1 MELPR
6 KYMKDKTMKKVE
18 KLRLKNWSQRV
29 KDIAALL
36 SAIIA
41 IGATLIG
48 GGKWLLTEINA
59 STNARVDALEE
70 KIDDNYTKD
79 ELATTRLELMVLM
92 EHDPDNVIEIEKLA
106 RHYFS
111 DLEGNSYL
119 TSVFSRWCRE
129 HGANCEIVIK

>member
-1 MELPR
+1 
-6 KYMKDKTMKKVE
+6 MKDKIKKTE
-18 KLRLKNWSQRV
+18 KLKLKNWPQKV
-29 KDIAALL
+29 KDAAALL

-41 IGATLIG
+41 IGAALAA
-48 GGKWLLTEINA
+48 GGKWLITEINS
-59 STNARVDALEE
+59 STNARVDTLEE

-111 DLEGNSYL
+111 DLKGNSYL

-129 HGANCEIVIK
+129 HGANCEIVLK

>member
-1 MELPR
+1 
-6 KYMKDKTMKKVE
+6 MKDKIKKTE
-18 KLRLKNWSQRV
+18 KLRLKNWPQKV
-29 KDIAALL
+29 KDAAALL

-41 IGATLIG
+41 IGAALIG
-48 GGKWLLTEINA
+48 GGKWLVMEINS
-59 STNARVDALEE
+59 STNARVDTLEE

-106 RHYFS
+106 KHYFS
-111 DLEGNSYL
+111 DLNGNSYL

-129 HGANCEIVIK
+129 HGANCEIVLK